1 MKPPGLPPRRIK
13 LIKRVITAATL
24 IIIMSLA
31 IWFQGWPL
39 RVLLL
44 VSMLMSTSEMYRAF
58 RRIGYDPVRWS
69 GYAYCVL
76 AVLAQAYYA
85 RLTGGMFQS
94 ISPTMFALI
103 IGLLLA
109 MTVIILKGKVAFD
122 SLMST
127 VFPMLYPGLFF
138 SLIITLQD
146 LPTRLVS
153 TLALVLT
160 FFIASVNDT
169 FALFVGLRFGRHKL
183 SPEISPNK
191 SVEGSVAGLVS
202 SVLFAMLV
210 PWVAARIA
218 ASYPALQAQLSASP
232 LPPVWAFGLLGLVA
246 GALSQV
252 GDLVASLVKR
262 HCGIKDFG
270 TIFPGHGGMLDRMDG
285 ILFCG
290 VACYVFFKIYGL

>member
-1 MKPPGLPPRRIK
+1 M
-13 LIKRVITAATL
+13 IKRVITAAIL
-24 IIIMSLA
+24 IVIMALG

-39 RVLLL
+39 RAILL

-58 RRIGYDPVRWS
+58 RKIGYDPVRWS
-69 GYAYCVL
+69 GYTYCVL

-85 RLTGGMFQS
+85 NLTGGMFES
-94 ISPTMFALI
+94 ISPAMFALI

-109 MTVIILKGKVAFD
+109 MTVIIFKGKVAFD

-146 LPTRLVS
+146 LHSRVIS

-169 FALFVGLRFGRHKL
+169 FALFIGLRFGKHRL
-183 SPEISPNK
+183 SPEISPKK
-191 SVEGSVAGLVS
+191 SVEGSIAGLVS
-202 SVLFAMLV
+202 SVAFAMLA
-210 PWVAARIA
+210 PWLTQRLAL
-218 ASYPALQAQLSASP
+218 SYPAMQAQLAASP
-232 LPPVWAFGLLGLVA
+232 LPPLWAFALLGLVA
-246 GALSQV
+246 GGLSQI

>member
-1 MKPPGLPPRRIK
+1 ML
-13 LIKRVITAATL
+13 KRVITATVL
-24 IIIMSLA
+24 ILVMALG

-39 RVLLL
+39 RLILLI
-44 VSMLMSTSEMYRAF
+44 SMLMSTSEMYRAF

-69 GYAYCVL
+69 GYVYCVL

-85 RLTGGMFQS
+85 SLTGGIFES
-94 ISPTMFALI
+94 ISPAMFALI

-109 MTVIILKGKVAFD
+109 MTVIVFKGKVAFD
-122 SLMST
+122 SLVST

-138 SLIITLQD
+138 SLIIPLQD
-146 LPTRLVS
+146 LDTRLAS
-153 TLALVLT
+153 TLALILT

-169 FALFVGLRFGRHKL
+169 FALFIGLKFGRHRL
-183 SPEISPNK
+183 SPLISPKK
-191 SVEGSVAGLVS
+191 SVEGSVAGLIS
-202 SVLFAMLV
+202 SVAFAMLV
-210 PWVAARIA
+210 PLIA
-218 ASYPALQAQLSASP
+218 GKIAHQYPALSAQIERSP
-232 LPPVWAFGLLGLVA
+232 LPPLWAFGLLGLIA
-246 GALSQV
+246 GGLSQI

>member
-1 MKPPGLPPRRIK
+1 M
-13 LIKRVITAATL
+13 IKRIITASIL
-24 IIIMSLA
+24 IIIMGLA

-39 RVLLL
+39 RALLL
-44 VSMLMSTSEMYRAF
+44 WGMLMSTSEMYRAF
-58 RRIGYDPVRWS
+58 RKIGYDPVRWS

-76 AVLAQAYYA
+76 AVLAQAYHA
-85 RLTGGMFQS
+85 QLTGRVSVFES
-94 ISPTMFALI
+94 ISPPMFALVV
-103 IGLLLA
+103 GLLLA
-109 MTVIILKGKVAFD
+109 MTVIVLKGKVAFD

-146 LPTRLVS
+146 LPTRVVS
-153 TLALVLT
+153 TLALILT

-169 FALFVGLRFGRHKL
+169 FALFIGIRFGKHRL
-183 SPEISPNK
+183 SPEISPKK
-191 SVEGSVAGLVS
+191 SWEGSIAGLVA
-202 SVLFAMLV
+202 SVGFAVLAPCVVGRM
-210 PWVAARIA
+210 A
-218 ASYPALQAQLSASP
+218 ASFPAIAEQLAVAP
-232 LPPVWAFGLLGLVA
+232 LPPLWAFAVLGLVA
-246 GALSQV
+246 GALSQI

-290 VACYVFFKIYGL
+290 VACYVFFKIAGL

>member
-1 MKPPGLPPRRIK
+1 M
-13 LIKRVITAATL
+13 IKRIITAAVL
-24 IIIMSLA
+24 ILIMALA

-39 RVLLL
+39 RILLL
-44 VSMLMSTSEMYRAF
+44 ISMLMSTSEMYRAF
-58 RRIGYDPVRWS
+58 RRISYDPVRWA
-69 GYAYCVL
+69 GYTYCVL

-85 RLTGGMFQS
+85 QLTNKMGLFES
-94 ISPTMFALI
+94 ISPPMFALI
-103 IGLLLA
+103 VGLLLA
-109 MTVIILKGKVAFD
+109 FTVIILKGKVAFD

-146 LPTRLVS
+146 LDTRTAS
-153 TLALVLT
+153 TLALVLA

-169 FALFVGLRFGRHKL
+169 FALFIGLRFGKHRL
-183 SPEISPNK
+183 SPEISPKK
-191 SVEGSVAGLVS
+191 SVEGAVAGLVA
-202 SVLFAMLV
+202 SVGFAVLAPVVTRSM
-210 PWVAARIA
+210 A
-218 ASYPALQAQLSASP
+218 ASFPEMQSQLAAAP
-232 LPPVWAFGLLGLVA
+232 LPPLWAFALLGLVA
-246 GALSQV
+246 GVLSQI

-290 VACYVFFKIYGL
+290 VACYVFFKIAGL

>member
-1 MKPPGLPPRRIK
+1 M
-13 LIKRVITAATL
+13 IKRIITAAVL
-24 IIIMSLA
+24 IAIMALG

-39 RVLLL
+39 RIILL

-58 RRIGYDPVRWS
+58 RRINYDPVRWS
-69 GYAYCVL
+69 GYVYCVL

-85 RLTGGMFQS
+85 NLTGSLFDS
-94 ISPTMFALI
+94 ISPAMFALI

-109 MTVIILKGKVAFD
+109 MTVIIFKGKVAFD

-146 LPTRLVS
+146 LNTRTAS
-153 TLALVLT
+153 TLALVLAY
-160 FFIASVNDT
+160 FIASVNDT
-169 FALFVGLRFGRHKL
+169 FALFIGLRFGKHRL
-183 SPEISPNK
+183 SPEISPKK
-191 SVEGSVAGLVS
+191 SVEGSIAGLIS
-202 SVLFAMLV
+202 SVVFAMLA
-210 PWVAARIA
+210 PWITGLLAANHPQIA
-218 ASYPALQAQLSASP
+218 ADLAAHP
-232 LPPVWAFGLLGLVA
+232 LPPLWAFGVLGLVA
-246 GALSQV
+246 GGLSQI

-270 TIFPGHGGMLDRMDG
+270 NIFPGHGGMLDRMDG

>member
-1 MKPPGLPPRRIK
+1 MVKRI
-13 LIKRVITAATL
+13 ITAAIL
-24 IIIMSLA
+24 IAVMALG

-39 RVLLL
+39 RVILL

-69 GYAYCVL
+69 GYVYCVL

-85 RLTGGMFQS
+85 SLTGRHLFDS
-94 ISPTMFALI
+94 ISPAMFALI

-109 MTVIILKGKVAFD
+109 MTVIVCKGKVAFD

-146 LPTRLVS
+146 LSTRTAS
-153 TLALVLT
+153 TLALILA

-169 FALFVGLRFGRHKL
+169 FALFIGLRFGKHRL
-183 SPEISPNK
+183 SPEISPKK
-191 SVEGSVAGLVS
+191 SVEGAVAGLVA
-202 SVLFAMLV
+202 SVVFAILAA
-210 PWVAARIA
+210 WVTGLIA
-218 ASYPALQAQLSASP
+218 PGHPKMTADLAASP
-232 LPPVWAFGLLGLVA
+232 LPPLWAFGLLGLVA
-246 GALSQV
+246 GALSQI

-270 TIFPGHGGMLDRMDG
+270 TIFPGHGGMMDRMDG

>member
-1 MKPPGLPPRRIK
+1 M
-13 LIKRVITAATL
+13 IKRIITAAVL
-24 IIIMSLA
+24 IVIMALG

-39 RVLLL
+39 RAILL

-69 GYAYCVL
+69 GYVYCVL

-85 RLTGGMFQS
+85 TLNDAAFFAS
-94 ISPTMFALI
+94 ISPAMFALI
-103 IGLLLA
+103 IGLMLA
-109 MTVIILKGKVAFD
+109 MTVIVFKGKVAFD

-146 LPTRLVS
+146 LNTRTAS
-153 TLALVLT
+153 TLALILT

-169 FALFVGLRFGRHKL
+169 FALFVGMRFGKHKL
-183 SPEISPNK
+183 SPEISPKK
-191 SVEGSVAGLVS
+191 SVEGSIAGLIS
-202 SVLFAMLV
+202 SVIFAMLV
-210 PWVAARIA
+210 PWVTGMLASNHPQIA
-218 ASYPALQAQLSASP
+218 ADLVAYP
-232 LPPVWAFGLLGLVA
+232 LPPLWAFGLLGLIA
-246 GALSQV
+246 GGLSQI

-290 VACYVFFKIYGL
+290 VACYVFFKIFGF

>member
-1 MKPPGLPPRRIK
+1 M
-13 LIKRVITAATL
+13 IKRIITAAIL
-24 IIIMSLA
+24 IILMSLG

-39 RVLLL
+39 RVMLLA
-44 VSMLMSTSEMYRAF
+44 SMLMSTSEMYRAF

-69 GYAYCVL
+69 GYVYCVL
-76 AVLAQAYYA
+76 AVLAQAFYA
-85 RLTGGMFQS
+85 NLTGRVFAS
-94 ISPTMFALI
+94 ISPAMFALI

-109 MTVIILKGKVAFD
+109 MTVIIFKGKVAFD
-122 SLMST
+122 SMVST

-146 LPTRLVS
+146 LDTRMAS
-153 TLALVLT
+153 TLALILT

-169 FALFVGLRFGRHKL
+169 FALFIGLRFGRHRL
-183 SPEISPNK
+183 SPQISPRK
-191 SVEGSVAGLVS
+191 SVEGAVAGLVS

-210 PWVAARIA
+210 PWIAMRIA
-218 ASYPALQAQLSASP
+218 PSHPQLQAQLAASP
-232 LPPVWAFGLLGLVA
+232 LPPLWAFAILGLVA
-246 GALSQV
+246 GGLSQI

-290 VACYVFFKIYGL
+290 VACYVFFKINGL

>member
-1 MKPPGLPPRRIK
+1 M
-13 LIKRVITAATL
+13 IKRIVTAAIL
-24 IIIMSLA
+24 IAIMSLG

-39 RVLLL
+39 RAILL
-44 VSMLMSTSEMYRAF
+44 VCMLVSTSEMYRAF

-69 GYAYCVL
+69 GYVYCVL

-85 RLTGGMFQS
+85 NLTGSLFDS
-94 ISPTMFALI
+94 ISPAMFALI

-109 MTVIILKGKVAFD
+109 MTVIILKGRVAFD
-122 SLMST
+122 SMVST

-146 LPTRLVS
+146 LDTRTAS
-153 TLALVLT
+153 TLALILA

-169 FALFVGLRFGRHKL
+169 FALFIGLRFGRHRL
-183 SPEISPNK
+183 SPEISPKK
-191 SVEGSVAGLVS
+191 SVEGSVAGLIS
-202 SVLFAMLV
+202 SVGFAMLV
-210 PWVAARIA
+210 PWVTGLLAPAHPQIA
-218 ASYPALQAQLSASP
+218 ADLAASP
-232 LPPVWAFGLLGLVA
+232 LPPAWAFAILGFVA
-246 GALSQV
+246 GGLSQI

-290 VACYVFFKIYGL
+290 VACYVFFKIFGF

>member
-1 MKPPGLPPRRIK
+1 M
-13 LIKRVITAATL
+13 IKRIITAAIL

-39 RVLLL
+39 RALLL
-44 VSMLMSTSEMYRAF
+44 WGMLMSTSEMYRAF
-58 RRIGYDPVRWS
+58 RRIGYDPVRWA

-85 RLTGGMFQS
+85 QLTDKVGLFQS
-94 ISPTMFALI
+94 ISPPMFALI
-103 IGLLLA
+103 VGLLLA

-146 LPTRLVS
+146 LPTRVIS
-153 TLALVLT
+153 TLALILT

-169 FALFVGLRFGRHKL
+169 FALFIGLRFGRHKL
-183 SPEISPNK
+183 APEISPKK
-191 SVEGSVAGLVS
+191 SREGAVAGLVA
-202 SVLFAMLV
+202 SVGFAVLV
-210 PWVAARIA
+210 PWIIEHFAAPAFPRVAQQLA
-218 ASYPALQAQLSASP
+218 AAP
-232 LPPVWAFGLLGLVA
+232 LPPLWAFAVLGLVA
-246 GALSQV
+246 GALSQI

-270 TIFPGHGGMLDRMDG
+270 TVFPGHGGMLDRMDG

-290 VACYVFFKIYGL
+290 VVCYVFFKIAGQ

>member
-1 MKPPGLPPRRIK
+1 M
-13 LIKRVITAATL
+13 IKRIITAAVL
-24 IIIMSLA
+24 IAIMGLG

-39 RVLLL
+39 RIILL
-44 VSMLMSTSEMYRAF
+44 VSMLMSTAEMYKAF

-85 RLTGGMFQS
+85 NLTGSLFDS
-94 ISPTMFALI
+94 ISPAMFALI

-109 MTVIILKGKVAFD
+109 MTVIVFKGKVAFD
-122 SLMST
+122 SLVST

-146 LPTRLVS
+146 LNTRTAS
-153 TLALVLT
+153 TLALVLA

-169 FALFVGLRFGRHKL
+169 FALFIGLRFGKHRL
-183 SPEISPNK
+183 SPEISPKK
-191 SVEGSVAGLVS
+191 SVEGSVAGLIS
-202 SVLFAMLV
+202 SVIFAMLV
-210 PWVAARIA
+210 PWVTGLLAANHPQIA
-218 ASYPALQAQLSASP
+218 ADLAVAP
-232 LPPVWAFGLLGLVA
+232 LPPLWAFGVLGLVA
-246 GALSQV
+246 GGLSQI

>member
-1 MKPPGLPPRRIK
+1 M
-13 LIKRVITAATL
+13 IKRIITASIL
-24 IIIMSLA
+24 IIIMGLA

-39 RVLLL
+39 RALLL
-44 VSMLMSTSEMYRAF
+44 WGMLMSTSEMYRAF
-58 RRIGYDPVRWS
+58 RKIGYDPVRWA

-76 AVLAQAYYA
+76 AVLAQAYHA
-85 RLTGGMFQS
+85 QLTGRVSVFES
-94 ISPTMFALI
+94 ISPPMFALVV
-103 IGLLLA
+103 GLLLA

-146 LPTRLVS
+146 LPTRVVS
-153 TLALVLT
+153 TLALILT

-169 FALFVGLRFGRHKL
+169 FALFIGLRFGKHRL
-183 SPEISPNK
+183 SPEISPKK
-191 SVEGSVAGLVS
+191 SKEGSVAGLVA
-202 SVLFAMLV
+202 SVGFAVLV
-210 PWVAARIA
+210 PWIIGRMA
-218 ASYPALQAQLSASP
+218 ASFPAIAEQLAVAP
-232 LPPVWAFGLLGLVA
+232 LPPLWAFAVLGMVA
-246 GALSQV
+246 GALSQI

-290 VACYVFFKIYGL
+290 VACYVFFKIAGL

>member
-1 MKPPGLPPRRIK
+1 M
-13 LIKRVITAATL
+13 IKRIITAAIL
-24 IIIMSLA
+24 ILVMA
-31 IWFQGWPL
+31 AGIWLQGWFL
-39 RVLLL
+39 RGLLL

-58 RRIGYDPVRWS
+58 RRIGYDPVRWA
-69 GYAYCVL
+69 GYVYCVL

-85 RLTGGMFQS
+85 NLTGGVFAS
-94 ISPTMFALI
+94 ISPAMFALI

-146 LPTRLVS
+146 LDTRLAS
-153 TLALVLT
+153 TLALVLA

-169 FALFVGLRFGRHKL
+169 FALFIGLRFGKHRL
-183 SPEISPNK
+183 SPQISPKK
-191 SVEGSVAGLVS
+191 SVEGSIAGLVS
-202 SVLFAMLV
+202 SVGFAMLV
-210 PWVAARIA
+210 PVVAAAIA
-218 ASYPALQAQLSASP
+218 PQAAAQVT
-232 LPPVWAFGLLGLVA
+232 LPPLWSFGVLGLIA
-246 GALSQV
+246 GGLSQI

-290 VACYVFFKIYGL
+290 VACYVFFKIAGL

>member
-1 MKPPGLPPRRIK
+1 M
-13 LIKRVITAATL
+13 IKRVITASVL
-24 IIIMSLA
+24 IVILSLG
-31 IWFQGWPL
+31 IWLQGWPL

-44 VSMLMSTSEMYRAF
+44 ISMLMSTSELYRAF
-58 RRIGYDPVRWS
+58 RRIGYDPVRWA
-69 GYAYCVL
+69 GYVYCVL

-85 RLTGGMFQS
+85 NLKGGVFES
-94 ISPTMFALI
+94 ISPSMFALI

-122 SLMST
+122 SMMST

-138 SLIITLQD
+138 SLILTLQD
-146 LPTRLVS
+146 LPTRLAS
-153 TLALVLT
+153 TVALVLT

-169 FALFVGLRFGRHKL
+169 FALFIGLRYGRHRL
-183 SPEISPNK
+183 SPEISPKK
-191 SVEGSVAGLVS
+191 SVEGAAAGLVS
-202 SVLFAMLV
+202 SVVFAVLV
-210 PWVAARIA
+210 PWVTSRLAL
-218 ASYPALQAQLSASP
+218 SNPAMAQQLLEAP
-232 LPPVWAFGLLGLVA
+232 LPPLWAFALLGLVA
-246 GALSQV
+246 GALSQI

-290 VACYVFFKIYGL
+290 VACYVFFKIAGL

>member
-1 MKPPGLPPRRIK
+1 M
-13 LIKRVITAATL
+13 IKRIITAAIL
-24 IIIMSLA
+24 ILIMALA

-39 RVLLL
+39 RILLL
-44 VSMLMSTSEMYRAF
+44 ISMLMSTSEVYRAF
-58 RRIGYDPVRWS
+58 RRIGYDPVRWA
-69 GYAYCVL
+69 GYTYCVL

-85 RLTGGMFQS
+85 QLTNKMGLFES
-94 ISPTMFALI
+94 ISPPMFALI
-103 IGLLLA
+103 VGLLLA
-109 MTVIILKGKVAFD
+109 FTVIILKGKVAFD

-146 LPTRLVS
+146 LDTRTAS
-153 TLALVLT
+153 TLALVLA

-169 FALFVGLRFGRHKL
+169 FALFVGLRFGKHRL
-183 SPEISPNK
+183 SPEISPKK
-191 SVEGSVAGLVS
+191 SVEGAVAGLVA
-202 SVLFAMLV
+202 SVGFAVLAPVVTRSM
-210 PWVAARIA
+210 A
-218 ASYPALQAQLSASP
+218 ASFPEMQSQLAAAP
-232 LPPVWAFGLLGLVA
+232 LPPLWAFALLGLVA
-246 GALSQV
+246 GVLSQI

-290 VACYVFFKIYGL
+290 VACYVFFKIAGQ

>member
-1 MKPPGLPPRRIK
+1 M
-13 LIKRVITAATL
+13 IKRVITAAIL
-24 IIIMSLA
+24 IVIMALG

-39 RVLLL
+39 RAILL

-58 RRIGYDPVRWS
+58 RKIGYDPVRWS
-69 GYAYCVL
+69 GYTYCVL

-85 RLTGGMFQS
+85 NLTGGMFES
-94 ISPTMFALI
+94 ISPAMFALI

-109 MTVIILKGKVAFD
+109 MTVIIFKGKVAFD

-146 LPTRLVS
+146 LHSRVIS

-169 FALFVGLRFGRHKL
+169 FALFIGLRFGKHRL
-183 SPEISPNK
+183 SPEISPKK
-191 SVEGSVAGLVS
+191 SVEGSIAGLVS
-202 SVLFAMLV
+202 SVVFAMLA
-210 PWVAARIA
+210 PWLTQRLAL
-218 ASYPALQAQLSASP
+218 SYPAMQAQLAASP
-232 LPPVWAFGLLGLVA
+232 LPPLWAFALLGLVA
-246 GALSQV
+246 GGLSQI

>member
-1 MKPPGLPPRRIK
+1 M
-13 LIKRVITAATL
+13 IKRIITAAAL

-39 RVLLL
+39 RLLL
-44 VSMLMSTSEMYRAF
+44 LWGMLMSTSEMYRAF

-85 RLTGGMFQS
+85 RLTGGVFES
-94 ISPTMFALI
+94 ISPSMFALI

-146 LPTRLVS
+146 LGTRLTS

-169 FALFVGLRFGRHKL
+169 FALFVGMRFGRHKL
-183 SPEISPNK
+183 SPQISPHK
-191 SVEGSVAGLVS
+191 SVEGAVAGLIA

-210 PWVAARIA
+210 PWLATRLAPGW
-218 ASYPALQAQLSASP
+218 PALSAQLKASP
-232 LPPVWAFGLLGLVA
+232 LPPLWAFGVLGLFA
-246 GALSQV
+246 GALSQI

>member
-1 MKPPGLPPRRIK
+1 M
-13 LIKRVITAATL
+13 IKRIITASIL
-24 IIIMSLA
+24 IIIMALA

-39 RVLLL
+39 RALLL
-44 VSMLMSTSEMYRAF
+44 WGMLMSTSEMYRAF

-85 RLTGGMFQS
+85 QLTVQVGMFQS
-94 ISPTMFALI
+94 ISPPMFALVV
-103 IGLLLA
+103 GLLLA
-109 MTVIILKGKVAFD
+109 MTVIVLKGKVAFD

-146 LPTRLVS
+146 LPTRAVS

-169 FALFVGLRFGRHKL
+169 FALFIGLRFGKHKL
-183 SPEISPNK
+183 SPEISPKK
-191 SVEGSVAGLVS
+191 SVEGAVAGLVA
-202 SVLFAMLV
+202 SVGFAVLA
-210 PWVAARIA
+210 PWVLQRVAPSFPAIA
-218 ASYPALQAQLSASP
+218 EQLAEAP
-232 LPPVWAFGLLGLVA
+232 LPPLWAFAVLGLVA
-246 GALSQV
+246 GALSQI

-290 VACYVFFKIYGL
+290 VACYVFFKIAGL